1 MCIVEALL
9 AEASK
14 SGHASATELGRAA
27 FTLFHACVMKEG
39 IGGIAANIGN
49 FLTYLTV
56 AQTPGQLL
64 ETLTYQPTNQAATTT
79 CE

>member
-1 MCIVEALL
+1 
-9 AEASK
+9 
-14 SGHASATELGRAA
+14 
-27 FTLFHACVMKEG
+27 MKEG